1 MEMLTTG
8 EISKIRRE
16 AGHDARLGLLS
27 HIIGNDYIDAYEMR
41 DIIDMYSVTPQ
52 ELREYT
58 FKYYDDDDNVKDY
71 FKELF
76 EEMGLLCQECEH
88 ELDDESLCS
97 NTECDSCDDS
107 YLSEE
112 QLEERYK
119 ES

>member
-16 AGHDARLGLLS
+16 AEHEARIDLLS

-41 DIIDMYSVTPQ
+41 DIIDMYNITPQ
-52 ELREYT
+52 ELKEYT
-58 FKYYDDDDNVKDY
+58 LKYYENDEEY
-71 FKELF
+71 FKELYY
-76 EEMGLLCQECEH
+76 EMGLICQECEH
-88 ELDDESLCS
+88 ELDDEGLCS
-97 NTECDSCDDS
+97 NTECDMCDDS